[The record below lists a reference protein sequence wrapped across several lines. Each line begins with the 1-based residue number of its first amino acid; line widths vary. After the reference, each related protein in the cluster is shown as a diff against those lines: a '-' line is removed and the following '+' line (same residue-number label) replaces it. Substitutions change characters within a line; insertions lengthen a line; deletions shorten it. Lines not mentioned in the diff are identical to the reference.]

1 MEKNWLKVATYTD
14 ALIGELNKQLL
25 EEQGIAAVLINKQD
39 SSFIVGRIELFVHQD
54 NESAALA
61 LLTAEETK
69 GEDEN

>member
-39 SSFIVGRIELFVHQD
+39 SSFKVGRIELFVHDD
-54 NESAALA
+54 NEAAALA
-61 LLTAEETK
+61 LLATEETNEND
-69 GEDEN
+69 ED